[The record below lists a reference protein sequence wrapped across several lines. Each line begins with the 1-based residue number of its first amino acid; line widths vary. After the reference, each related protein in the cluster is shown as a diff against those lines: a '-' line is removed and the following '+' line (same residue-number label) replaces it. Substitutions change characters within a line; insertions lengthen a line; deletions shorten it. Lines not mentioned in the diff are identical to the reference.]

1 MRSPSSPSAKPAA
14 APVWHFDRSRRAS
27 PQVLEQL
34 RDLIVSLVLA
44 PGTVLSRPDL
54 AEQFGLSQTP
64 IRDALIKLGEEGLVD
79 IYPQHATLVTRI
91 DIGSAQQ
98 AHFLRQAIETEI
110 VRTLA
115 AGPQNPA
122 LIASLRSQIDVQAA
136 LIGEASY
143 REFIAADQAFH
154 RLMYVAAGVP
164 ELFELVRR
172 RSGHVDRL
180 RLLHLPSAG
189 KQRAIIRDH
198 RGIVDTIA
206 SSDPEAAQQSLRDHL
221 SGTLSVV
228 DEIRL
233 KHPDYIA
240 P

>member
-1 MRSPSSPSAKPAA
+1 MPPPSSAHTTPTAT
-14 APVWHFDRSRRAS
+14 WRFDRLRQAS
-27 PQVLEQL
+27 PQVLEKL
-34 RDLIVSLVLA
+34 RDMIVSLVLA
-44 PGTVLSRPDL
+44 PGTVLSRPEL

-64 IRDALIKLGEEGLVD
+64 IRDAMIKLGEEGLVD
-79 IYPQHATLVTRI
+79 IYPQHATLVSRI
-91 DIGSAQQ
+91 NIDSAKQ
-98 AHFLRQAIETEI
+98 AHFLRQAIEAEI

-115 AGPQNPA
+115 AAPKNPT
-122 LIASLRSQIDVQAA
+122 LITSLRAQIDVQAA
-136 LIGEASY
+136 LMGNESH
-143 REFIAADQAFH
+143 REFMAADQAFH
-154 RLMYVAAGVP
+154 GLMYVAAGVP
-164 ELFELVRR
+164 ELFDLVRR

-198 RGIVDTIA
+198 RHITDTIA
-206 SSDPEAAQQSLRDHL
+206 NSDPEAAQQSLRDHL
-221 SGTLSVV
+221 SGTLSKI